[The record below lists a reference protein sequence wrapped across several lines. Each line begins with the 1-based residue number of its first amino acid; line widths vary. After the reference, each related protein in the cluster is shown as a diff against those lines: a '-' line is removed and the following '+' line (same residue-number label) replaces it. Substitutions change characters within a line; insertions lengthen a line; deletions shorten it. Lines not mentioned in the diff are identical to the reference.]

1 MVVLSFR
8 TKKDKSHMLKKA
20 KEMQDYVEELIEC
33 LEEAEHEDY
42 EDEDYYQERGNYRNN
57 TSVRSRYGYRR
68 M

>member
-1 MVVLSFR
+1 
-8 TKKDKSHMLKKA
+8 MLKKA

-57 TSVRSRYGYRR
+57 TSMRSRYGYRR